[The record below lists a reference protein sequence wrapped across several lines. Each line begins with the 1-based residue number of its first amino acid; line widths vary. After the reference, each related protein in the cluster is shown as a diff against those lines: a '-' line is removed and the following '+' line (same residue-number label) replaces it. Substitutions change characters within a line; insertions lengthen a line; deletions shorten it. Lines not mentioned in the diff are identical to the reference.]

1 MMHKEYSFNSD
12 TWMLGCVFSVIASAA
27 RVSCFDF
34 PKDPKFAH
42 ITERQRYGSPYSELI
57 VRKVAHRP
65 PGITRNAAH
74 APLPPIPRR
83 KSLTPRA
90 CTGGPARVSAT
101 P

>member
-65 PGITRNAAH
+65 PDKKLYGYKFVELIAAMVNYDPSVRLEMLKV
-74 APLPPIPRR
+74 A
-83 KSLTPRA
+83 
-90 CTGGPARVSAT
+90 
-101 P
+101 